1 MFAQRLAQVSVSATL
16 KVAAEADRLKRA
28 GYDVVD
34 FSAGEPDF
42 ATPDHVKAA
51 GTAAIDSNFTRY
63 TVAAGM
69 QELREAICARYQQD
83 YGIEISP
90 AEVLMTVGGK
100 QALFNAALALFD
112 PGDEVVTHAPFWP
125 TIPEQ
130 IKLMG
135 ARPVVVRTVSSD
147 AFAVHADAIVA
158 AITPRTKAIILNSPC
173 NPTGALVSQSDA
185 AAIADVAARN
195 GIWLIVDLCYERL
208 IYDDVPHNLPR
219 VLFDRHRDRTVLAG
233 SASKAYAM
241 TGWRCGWTIAPK
253 ALTAAFNV
261 IQGQS
266 TSNISSITQKAAIA
280 ALSGPQEPVAQ
291 MLAEYRSRRD
301 NIHQWL
307 TAHPLIRCL
316 KPKGAFY
323 LFVDISGLLSP
334 DGVASSADFA
344 QGLIEKER
352 VVVTPGEGFDAPGYL
367 RISYA
372 TSMERLREGAT
383 RILRFAESVQPA
395 NASVSSKA
403 VHR

>member
-1 MFAQRLAQVSVSATL
+1 MFAKRLSQVSVSATL
-16 KVAAEADRLKRA
+16 RVAAEADRLKRA

-51 GTAAIDSNFTRY
+51 GTAAIDANFTRY
-63 TVAAGM
+63 TVAAGT
-69 QELREAICARYQQD
+69 QDLREAICLRYHQD
-83 YGIEISP
+83 YGIQVSP

-112 PGDEVVTHAPFWP
+112 PGDEVITHAPYWP

-135 ARPVVVRTVSSD
+135 AKPVIVRTHSDD
-147 AFAVHADAIVA
+147 AFAVHADAILA
-158 AITPRTKAIILNSPC
+158 AITPSTKAIVLNSPC
-173 NPTGALVSQSDA
+173 NPTGALVNESDV
-185 AAIADVAARN
+185 AAIADAAARR

-241 TGWRCGWTIAPK
+241 TGWRCGWTIAPA
-253 ALTAAFNV
+253 ALTAAFNI

-280 ALSGPQEPVAQ
+280 ALSGPQEPVAR
-291 MLAEYRSRRD
+291 MLAEYRTRRD
-301 NIHQWL
+301 SIHQWL
-307 TAHPLIRCL
+307 TAHPLIRCI

-323 LFVDISGLLSP
+323 LFLDISGLLSP
-334 DGVASSADFA
+334 DGVVSSADFA
-344 QGLIEKER
+344 QALIEKER
-352 VVVTPGEGFDAPGYL
+352 VVVTPGEGFDAPGYI

-372 TSMERLREGAT
+372 TSLEQLREGAT
-383 RILRFAESVQPA
+383 RILRLAESVQPA
-395 NASVSSKA
+395 KASAS
-403 VHR
+403 R